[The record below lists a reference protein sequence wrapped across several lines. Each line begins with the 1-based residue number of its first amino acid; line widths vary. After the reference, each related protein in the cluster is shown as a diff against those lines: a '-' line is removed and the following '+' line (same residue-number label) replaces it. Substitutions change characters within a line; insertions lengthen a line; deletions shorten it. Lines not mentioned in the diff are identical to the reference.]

1 MKQVKTN
8 AMRIL
13 DQAKIAYSTHS
24 YDVSDGQI
32 DGLSVAAKCGQDPKY
47 VFKTLITQGHS
58 KQYYVFVIPVEHEL
72 SLKEGAKLVGEK
84 SIEMIH
90 VKDIQKVSGYIRGG
104 CSPIG
109 MKKVYPTII
118 DSSAEELDYF
128 IFSGGKQGLQI
139 MMNPKDLISFLNCKT
154 GVISH

>member
-8 AMRIL
+8 AMRML
-13 DQAKIAYSTHS
+13 DQAKIPYTTHL

-32 DGLSVAAKCGQDPKY
+32 DGISVAKKCNLDAKY
-47 VFKTLITQGHS
+47 VYKTLITQGAS
-58 KQYYVFVIPVEHEL
+58 KQYYVFLIPVEKEL
-72 SLKEGAKLVGEK
+72 SLKEAAKFVNEK

-109 MKKVYPTII
+109 MKKIFPTII
-118 DSSAEELDYF
+118 DASVEQIENIVFSA
-128 IFSGGKQGLQI
+128 GKQGMQI
-139 MMNPKDLISFLNCKT
+139 IMNPKDLISFLKCKI